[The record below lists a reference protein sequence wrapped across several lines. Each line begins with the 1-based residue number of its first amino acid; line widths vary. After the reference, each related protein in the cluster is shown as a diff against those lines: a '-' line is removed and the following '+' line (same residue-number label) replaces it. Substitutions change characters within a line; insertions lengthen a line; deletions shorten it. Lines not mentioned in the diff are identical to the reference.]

1 MKSMTAYGYTEL
13 NDSKYLLIMEIKSV
27 NSRYLDI
34 VYTAPSCLSA
44 YEQVATEAIRQH
56 AARGHIELKVRLE
69 KLESALTVNVDQGA
83 ARAYAKA
90 LKIVQEIA
98 HAEGLELNVTASDIL
113 GHAGVLVA
121 QESATLDT
129 YRDGL
134 DACLASVLDQ
144 FDAAKLRE
152 GLVTATDLRKQI
164 TEIQDSLAVVR
175 ANVATLEDLI
185 KDNLRQRIAE
195 MLGDQNY
202 DNNRILTEVAVML
215 NRFTINEEVVRLG
228 AHIDAFLDLLDLD
241 QPVGKKM
248 DFLCQEMNREI
259 NTIGSKSQLV
269 EVNFQVVKMKDC
281 LENIREQVRNI
292 E

>member
-1 MKSMTAYGYTEL
+1 MKSMTAYGYTEQ
-13 NDSKYLLIMEIKSV
+13 NEGKYLLIMEIKSV

-44 YEQVATEAIRQH
+44 YEQVATETIRQH

-69 KLESALTVNVDQGA
+69 NLESALTVNVDQGA

-113 GHAGVLVA
+113 GHTGVLVA

-134 DACLASVLDQ
+134 DACLANVLDQ

-164 TEIQDSLAVVR
+164 TAIQDSLAVVR

-185 KDNLRQRIAE
+185 KENLRQRIAE